1 MSFRQNPSSK
11 VQYLDKNDE
20 KTFSRCFGGKIL
32 EPIGIS
38 FLNIQSTYQRSEWD
52 HFWSWPEILL
62 PSKSKFVGFLN
73 MKMTHFFEITRART
87 IFSDKIQSIQNFRK
101 KWLQLVTWPRMSIL
115 IKNALFWS
123 FGGIN
128 GSKNGSIFDKVK
140 GLPCRFYRFWPLFKT
155 WPRMHIKSTF
165 LNHL

>member
-1 MSFRQNPSSK
+1 MRPFLILTWNFTALKIK
-11 VQYLDKNDE
+11 VCG
-20 KTFSRCFGGKIL
+20 F
-32 EPIGIS
+32 
-38 FLNIQSTYQRSEWD
+38 
-52 HFWSWPEILL
+52 FWKWKWHI
-62 PSKSKFVGFLN
+62 
-73 MKMTHFFEITRART
+73 FFEITRVLT

-155 WPRMHIKSTF
+155 WPRMKIKSTYLEKRTF
-165 LNHL
+165 WYWNITFWSLQRSEYPIIGPNRPIRGPSETLFDPDLKF